1 MRARPLLLA
10 AIALLYGISIPWYR
24 GEEAAA
30 TDLFGVPG
38 WVGVALICYVA
49 ATFLCAWVWMLT
61 DVHDDP
67 PEPPDDE

>member
-1 MRARPLLLA
+1 MRARTLLLA
-10 AIALLYGISIPWYR
+10 AIALLYVLSIPWYR

-30 TDLFGVPG
+30 AGLFGLPS
-38 WVGVALICYVA
+38 WVGVALACYVA
-49 ATFLCAWVWMLT
+49 AALLCAWAWMLT